1 MAKGGTEVNE
11 RGSKL
16 AVGIGMWLVVAGM
29 AALAGYGVYAML
41 WGIFNEPDVPVLI
54 QAAVPVCVAG
64 AVILLGATL
73 IRRLKRRSEDG
84 LEEVEY

>member
-1 MAKGGTEVNE
+1 VNE
-11 RGSKL
+11 RGGKL

-29 AALAGYGVYAML
+29 AALVGYGVYEML

-54 QAAVPVCVAG
+54 QAAIPVCVAG
-64 AVILLGATL
+64 AVVLLGAAFM
-73 IRRLKRRSEDG
+73 RMMKRRKHEG

>member
-1 MAKGGTEVNE
+1 MNE

-16 AVGIGMWLVVAGM
+16 AVGIGMWLVVAGL
-29 AALAGYGVYAML
+29 AALVGYGVYETL
-41 WGIFNEPDVPVLI
+41 LGIFDEPDVPVLI
-54 QAAVPVCVAG
+54 QVAIPVCVAG

-73 IRRLKRRSEDG
+73 IQRMKRRNEDG

>member
-1 MAKGGTEVNE
+1 MNE

-29 AALAGYGVYAML
+29 AALVGYGVYEML
-41 WGIFNEPDVPVLI
+41 WSIFNEPDVPVLI
-54 QAAVPVCVAG
+54 QAAIPVCVAG
-64 AVILLGATL
+64 AVTLLGATL
-73 IRRLKRRSEDG
+73 IQRIKRRSEDC

>member
-1 MAKGGTEVNE
+1 MARGGTEVNE

-29 AALAGYGVYAML
+29 AALVGYGVYEML
-41 WGIFNEPDVPVLI
+41 WSIFNEPDVPVLI
-54 QAAVPVCVAG
+54 QAAIPVCVAG

-73 IRRLKRRSEDG
+73 IQRIRRRSEDG